1 MRISNSIKNS
11 IATVC
16 LNFLTILLGLIAQ
29 SIFIRI
35 LGAEYNGIKS
45 LFSNIFSML
54 AIAELGFGSAIV
66 YHLYKPISEKN
77 IPKIKSLVNFYKNV
91 YRIVAFI
98 IFILGMIIIPF
109 INGIVGETTITDNIH
124 LIYILFLFETVASYL
139 LTYKRSIV
147 QSDQKNYIIN
157 YVNIFY
163 LVIVNV
169 IQIAILLISKNFIIY
184 LIVKIIL
191 RILENLTINVI
202 VNKKY
207 PYLKEKDIE
216 ALDKNTKKEIYHS
229 VNGLLFH
236 KIGSFLV
243 MGTDNILISILLGI
257 KQVGLY
263 TNYYMIINYVHIM
276 FGQIFAAFTASIG
289 NLLIE
294 QGKERSHQIYKNML
308 FLNSWIY
315 CFCAISIYLLME
327 PFISLWLGGEYILPK
342 LVLITLAINFY
353 VQGMRKTNVSFKDAA
368 GIFYEDRF
376 IPIIESIVNIIAS
389 VILVKYFG
397 LAGIVIGTILSSLV
411 LYIYSFP
418 KFMYKKIFDK
428 SYLEFYKIHMYY
440 LLITLVTAIASVFIV
455 SKISLSNVFLQLIV
469 NGILCLIIPNLIY
482 YLISRKKE
490 EFAYFKYI
498 VLDKIFKRGNNGK

>member
-1 MRISNSIKNS
+1 MRTSNSIKNS

-16 LNFLTILLGLIAQ
+16 LNFISIFLGLIAQ
-29 SIFIRI
+29 SIFIRT

-77 IPKIKSLVNFYKNV
+77 ISKIKSLVNFYKNV
-91 YRIVAFI
+91 YRIVAGIVFL
-98 IFILGMIIIPF
+98 LGIIILPF
-109 INGIVGETTITDNIH
+109 INMIVGETTITDNIH

-139 LTYKRSIV
+139 LTYKRSII
-147 QSDQKNYIIN
+147 QADQKNYIIN
-157 YVNIFY
+157 YINIIY
-163 LVIVNV
+163 LVIVNIV
-169 IQIAILLISKNFIIY
+169 QIAILLISKNFILY
-184 LIVKIIL
+184 LTVKIIL
-191 RILENLTINVI
+191 RILENFTINII

-207 PYLKEKDIE
+207 PYLKDRDVEKVDP
-216 ALDKNTKKEIYHS
+216 KVKKEIYHS

-236 KIGSFLV
+236 KIGTFFV
-243 MGTDNILISILLGI
+243 MGTDNILISIFLGI

-263 TNYYMIINYVHIM
+263 TNYYTITNYVHSM
-276 FGQIFAAFTASIG
+276 FGQIFASFTSSIG

-294 QGKERSHQIYKNML
+294 QSKERSYQIYKNML

-327 PFISLWLGGEYILPK
+327 PFVTLWLGSEYILSK
-342 LVLITLAINFY
+342 LVLVTLSFNFY

-376 IPIIESIVNIIAS
+376 VPIMESIINVVAS
-389 VILVKYFG
+389 IILVKYLG
-397 LAGIVIGTILSSLV
+397 LAGIVIGTILSSMV

-418 KFMYKKIFDK
+418 KFMYKKIFNK
-428 SYLEFYKIHMYY
+428 RYLEFYKIHIYY
-440 LLITLVTAIASVFIV
+440 LLITLFTALITIFIV
-455 SKISLSNVFLQLIV
+455 SRISLNNAFLQLIV

-498 VLDKIFKRGNNGK
+498 ILDKIFKRGTNGK